1 MKKWFLILALVTATS
16 TFAQLKTHT
25 FEEAEKLA
33 AETPKP
39 YVVFIHTDWCKF
51 CKMMENTTFK
61 NKELIAAL
69 NRNFYFI
76 SFDAEEKKDI
86 FFNGTV
92 FKFKP
97 KGNNSG
103 VHELATAL
111 AEKNGTTSYPA
122 IAILNPDYS
131 IAVQFQSYINAKELL
146 LVLDKIQ

>member
-1 MKKWFLILALVTATS
+1 MKKWFLILAFLTAAS

-25 FEEAEKLA
+25 FEEAERLA
-33 AETPKP
+33 AESPKP
-39 YVVFIHTDWCKF
+39 YVIFIHTDWCKF

-61 NKELIAAL
+61 NKEIIAAL

-76 SFDAEEKKDI
+76 SFNAEDKKDI
-86 FFNGTV
+86 FFKEAV

-111 AEKNGTTSYPA
+111 AEKNGNTTYPT
-122 IAILNPDYS
+122 IAILYPDYS
-131 IAVQFQSYINAKELL
+131 VVAQLQSYINAKDLL
-146 LVLDKIQ
+146 QVLGKIR

>member
-1 MKKWFLILALVTATS
+1 MKKWFVILAFLTALP

-33 AETPKP
+33 IETPNP
-39 YVVFIHTDWCKF
+39 YVIFIHTDWCKF

-61 NKELIAAL
+61 NKEIIAAL

-76 SFDAEEKKDI
+76 SFDAEDKKDV
-86 FFNGTV
+86 FFNKTV

-111 AEKNGTTSYPA
+111 AEKDRNTTYPA
-122 IAILNPDYS
+122 IVILNPDYS
-131 IAVQFQSYINAKELL
+131 IAAQLQSYMNAKDLL
-146 LVLDKIQ
+146 QVLNKIR